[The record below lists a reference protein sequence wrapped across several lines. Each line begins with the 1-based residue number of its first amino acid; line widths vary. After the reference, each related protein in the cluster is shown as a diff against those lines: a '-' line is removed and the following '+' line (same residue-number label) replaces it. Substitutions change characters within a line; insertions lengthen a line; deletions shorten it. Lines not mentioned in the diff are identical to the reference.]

1 MLQGYRDDMTTCPI
15 DPEVSRQ
22 RHAAVPFWVLLTPAV
37 ASDE

>member
-15 DPEVSRQ
+15 DPEVSCAR
-22 RHAAVPFWVLLTPAV
+22 RVSVRLFVLLTPAA